1 MLQHAKKQTKHRE
14 QVIANIKSS
23 AEIVFAEHGY
33 SGASFGKIAAQAGIP
48 KSNVVYYFSNK
59 ETLYRY
65 VVEDI
70 FNVWRQAADSI
81 HVDNDPIQA
90 LGDYIDT
97 KIDLAKQRPYG
108 SKVWANEII
117 QGAPIVQDYLENELR
132 SWTEDREKVIQT
144 WIDRGQIKPV
154 SPKHLLYL
162 IWSGTQHYADFQHQ
176 IETLNSGKPFADS
189 DWESAKK
196 ELRQIVLGGL
206 AK

>member
-1 MLQHAKKQTKHRE
+1 MLQHAEKQTKHRE
-14 QVIANIKSS
+14 RVIANIKSS

-33 SGASFGKIAAQAGIP
+33 SGASFGKIALQAGIP
-48 KSNVVYYFSNK
+48 KSNVVYYFNNK
-59 ETLYRY
+59 ETLYRF

-81 HVDNDPIQA
+81 HADNDPIQA
-90 LGDYIDT
+90 LGDYIDI
-97 KIDLAKQRPYG
+97 KIDLAKKRPFG

-176 IETLNSGKPFADS
+176 IEVLNSGKPFVDS
-189 DWESAKK
+189 DWENAKQ
-196 ELRQIVLGGL
+196 ELKKIVLGGL
-206 AK
+206 IK